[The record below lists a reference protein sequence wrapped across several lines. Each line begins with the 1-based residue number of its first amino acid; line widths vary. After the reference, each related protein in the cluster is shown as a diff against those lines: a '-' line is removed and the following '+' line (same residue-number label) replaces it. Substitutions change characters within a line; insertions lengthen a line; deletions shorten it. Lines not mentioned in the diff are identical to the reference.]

1 MKVNTIPMPVKAC
14 EALPVGERKY
24 TDLLD
29 LYPNLTAP
37 PNYRKPVRQDIVHHL
52 PTKGRLRIIKTRRV
66 SPEKYIKIKQ
76 QIDEMITS
84 GLLIPINLEFGSPL
98 HVVPKTNTTELRLVS
113 NYKVLKKM
121 LTSDRYLLPNLRTAY
136 KLLHS
141 SNIFSTV
148 DLQSAFHHVGY

>member
-1 MKVNTIPMPVKAC
+1 
-14 EALPVGERKY
+14 
-24 TDLLD
+24 
-29 LYPNLTAP
+29 
-37 PNYRKPVRQDIVHHL
+37 
-52 PTKGRLRIIKTRRV
+52 
-66 SPEKYIKIKQ
+66 
-76 QIDEMITS
+76 MITS

-148 DLQSAFHHVGY
+148 DLQSAFHHVLITPEDVHKTTIRTPVGAYAFARTPFVWSTSAQAFQRLIDTVIRGLPFVYAYVDDIWIFSKDKKITWSISLFFFNV